1 MSLYDYAKS
10 QNQNEI
16 LIFLENVESYQVI
29 LYFSAVKI
37 AFLFRDRQRSFKRR
51 DPCILSAL

>member
-37 AFLFRDRQRSFKRR
+37 AFLFRDR
-51 DPCILSAL
+51 DHPVNVLSNAVTLAS